1 MVLDEYK
8 ALDQQSSGLWLQFL
22 TRLEEQPTCKS
33 HKVHCSNDTHL
44 PLCSSFFY
52 GREELVFTITF
63 ERFAEQQRD
72 MDRRVEN
79 RSIIGYPSSRQR
91 SSWIR
96 STGIRVLVQLAGL
109 HKTTKAIDTT
119 SSQEALKCICNCI
132 FLKES
137 VKPYLEEEHVVDSC
151 LYVLQSED
159 QRLGLETQFLTCRIL
174 FFMTVHR
181 SDLVASLIKSNV
193 ADAIAKVLSSNLAI
207 LEDPVLRIQI
217 DRNAAINPLTVTS
230 EALKLL
236 FNLMLVEARS
246 DNAMDTNQAFKE
258 CLVPILR
265 LLFHVPFAEPQPLVP
280 PHAQAIHALMQFQ
293 YTTIRQVWSEQSQWT
308 QHLYNAKN
316 DEHGYKYMAN
326 TLVDVLDKSIH
337 VLIPSGDPDH
347 DGNQSADATIAPFL
361 LVLVSLAEG
370 DEAFK
375 QAMIN
380 QMLPKEK
387 DRLKPVN
394 EGSGLPAYL
403 IRLMTSTMMPQT
415 RDAACETL
423 FVLCDKD
430 ASKFTQQV
438 GYGNAVGF
446 LVNKGIAME
455 PPQGSTEAEEDVNP
469 ITGQYVKEEKLPDLK
484 DMTDEEKE
492 REAERLFV
500 LFERLKKTGI
510 IDVENPIAKAMQESQ
525 GRFEEIQ
532 SDSDSD

>member
-1 MVLDEYK
+1 MVFDEYQALDKQNNAHTLEFLTQVEKQPTFSSMAEKSSFLELLLKDLQSKKEEWNEEVKTK
-8 ALDQQSSGLWLQFL
+8 ALSVIRILGRDQAGS
-22 TRLEEQPTCKS
+22 
-33 HKVHCSNDTHL
+33 D
-44 PLCSSFFY
+44 PLFTKE
-52 GREELVFTITF
+52 GIMVFI
-63 ERFAEQQRD
+63 
-72 MDRRVEN
+72 
-79 RSIIGYPSSRQR
+79 
-91 SSWIR
+91 
-96 STGIRVLVQLAGL
+96 QLAGL
-109 HKTTKAIDTT
+109 HKPTKVIDTL

-159 QRLGLETQFLTCRIL
+159 HRLSLETQFLTCRIL
-174 FFMTVHR
+174 FFLTVHR
-181 SDLVASLIKSNV
+181 SDLVLSLIQSNA
-193 ADAIAKVLSSNLAI
+193 ADAIAKILCSNIAS
-207 LEDPVLRIQI
+207 LEDPALRITI
-217 DRNAAINPLTVTS
+217 DQTAPINPLTVTS

-236 FNLMLVEARS
+236 FNLMLVGARS
-246 DNAMDTNQAFKE
+246 EDAIDTNQAFKE

-265 LLFHVPFAEPQPLVP
+265 LIFHVPFAEPQPLVP
-280 PHAQAIHALMQFQ
+280 PHSQAIHALMQFQ
-293 YTTIRQVWSEQSQWT
+293 YTTIAQVWSEQSEWT
-308 QHLYNAKN
+308 RQLYSKEDAG
-316 DEHGYKYMAN
+316 DEHGFKYMAN
-326 TLVDVLDKSIH
+326 TLVNVLDQSIH

-347 DGNQSADATIAPFL
+347 DGNQSVDATIAPLL

-370 DEAFK
+370 NEASK
-375 QAMIN
+375 QAMAK

-394 EGSGLPAYL
+394 EGFSLSAYL
-403 IRLMTSTMMPQT
+403 IRFMTSTMMPQT

-423 FVLCDKD
+423 FALCDKD

-446 LVNKGIAME
+446 LVNKGVAME
-455 PPQGSTEAEEDVNP
+455 PPQGSHHDTEDVNP